1 MIDPLF
7 ILAIGVVFVLALIL
21 VLRLNAFL
29 ALIGAAILT
38 SLLSP
43 GPLVDKISRVTEAFG
58 SVAGGVGIVI
68 ALAAVIGTCL
78 MESGAADRITR
89 SFLRLLGEKRASW
102 ALMGSGFVLSIPVF
116 FDTVFYLL
124 VPLAR
129 SLHRRTRQNYVLYL
143 TAIVAG
149 GTLAHTLV
157 PPTPGPLFIADAFG
171 VDLGLMIVM
180 GTLTALP
187 AAVIGMLVC
196 RLLDSKLD
204 IPMRPYPDED
214 ETGPLDESVLPPLWL
229 SLLPIVLPV
238 VLISANTLANA
249 VEASPSI
256 ASATAVVGNP
266 NLALLF
272 SAMISLYL
280 LGTIRGFSLKE
291 LASKV
296 ERALMTGGLIV
307 LVTAGG
313 GAFGAMLREAG
324 LQQSVQGWLG
334 PAREG
339 LGVVILLLAFGV
351 TGLIKF
357 AQGSGTVAMIT
368 TASMFASMGLSSD
381 ALGFHLVYLATA
393 IGSGALLFDWMN
405 NSAFWIFSRMSGLT
419 EVETLKTWS
428 IITSVVGLA
437 SMTMTVTYSL
447 VFPLI

>member
-1 MIDPLF
+1 MDPLL
-7 ILAIGVVFVLALIL
+7 ILAIGVAFLLALIL

-29 ALIGAAILT
+29 ALIGAALLT

-43 GPLVDKISRVTEAFG
+43 GPLVDKVGRVVEAFG

-89 SFLRLLGEKRASW
+89 AFLKLLGEKRASW
-102 ALMGSGFVLSIPVF
+102 ALVGSGFVLSVPVF

-129 SLHRRTRQNYVLYL
+129 SLHRRTRKNYVLYL

-171 VDLGLMIVM
+171 VDLGLMIVV

-187 AAVIGMLVC
+187 AAVIGMVVC
-196 RLLDSKLD
+196 RFLDAKLD
-204 IPMRPYPDED
+204 IPMRPHSDEEETQPPDE
-214 ETGPLDESVLPPLWL
+214 SALPPLGL

-238 VLISANTLANA
+238 ALISANTLLSAIEAN
-249 VEASPSI
+249 PSI
-256 ASATAVVGNP
+256 VGVAAVVGNP
-266 NLALLF
+266 NLALLL
-272 SAMISLYL
+272 SAAISLYL
-280 LGTIRGFSLKE
+280 LGSARGLSLNE
-291 LASKV
+291 LAPKV

-324 LQQSVQGWLG
+324 LQQSVQDWLG
-334 PAREG
+334 PDRQG
-339 LGVVILLLAFGV
+339 LGATILLLAFGV

-368 TASMFASMGLSSD
+368 TASMFASMGLGPE
-381 ALGFHLVYLATA
+381 ALGFHPVYLATA

-428 IITSVVGLA
+428 IITSVVGIA
-437 SMTMTVTYSL
+437 SMTMTLMYSL
-447 VFPLI
+447 IFPMI

>member
-1 MIDPLF
+1 MIDPLL
-7 ILAIGVVFVLALIL
+7 ILAIAVVFVLALIL
-21 VLRLNAFL
+21 VARLNAFL

-43 GPLVDKISRVTEAFG
+43 GPLVDKVSRVTEAFG